1 MTEAIT
7 ASPLATLARK
17 TVESPATRELVA
29 RLPGESFRWIEHD
42 YPSPVARWNFHPE
55 YEIHLIRKGTGSY
68 LIGDRVGQFSA
79 GHVALV
85 GPDLPH
91 DWMSDIAANEVLE
104 KRDALIQFD
113 QAWVD
118 RCLSLMPELSDI
130 APVLTAA
137 RRGIVYGGRTARLAA
152 SEIEAVGASSGS
164 HRIAHLFALMS
175 VLAEAPDHDI
185 EYMTVEHFP
194 AIASAQGGAAAE
206 AGLQYILENFTGD
219 IRMSEAAKLAHMSEP
234 TFSRYFKKASGHT
247 FTEMVR
253 ALRIANACRLLAR
266 TDSTIASISTAVGY
280 HNLAN
285 FNRQFRAVVGVTPRT
300 YRSLPEDQRPTIP
313 SVR

>member
-1 MTEAIT
+1 MTQETSAL
-7 ASPLATLARK
+7 PLATLARK
-17 TVESPATRELVA
+17 TLDTPATRELVPH
-29 RLPGESFRWIEHD
+29 LPGESIRWIEHD
-42 YPSPVARWNFHPE
+42 YPSPVARWNYHPE
-55 YEIHLIRKGTGSY
+55 YELHLIRKGTGSY
-68 LIGDRVGQFSA
+68 LIGDRVGEFSA

-91 DWMSDIAANEVLE
+91 DWMSDVAPDEVIE

-113 QAWVD
+113 QDWVD
-118 RCLSLMPELSDI
+118 RCLTALPELTDV
-130 APVLTAA
+130 AAMLTAS
-137 RRGIVYGGRTARLAA
+137 RRGIVYGGRTARIAA
-152 SEIEAVGASSGS
+152 GEIEAVGASTGS
-164 HRIAHLFALMS
+164 HRIGHLFALLS

-185 EYMTVEHFP
+185 EYMTVNHFP
-194 AIASAQGGAAAE
+194 ASAQGGAATE

-219 IRMSEAAKLAHMSEP
+219 IRMSEAARLAHMSEP

-253 ALRIANACRLLAR
+253 GLRIANACRLLAR
-266 TDSTIASISTAVGY
+266 TNSTIAAISSAVGY

-285 FNRQFRAVVGVTPRT
+285 FNRQFRQVVGITPRQ
-300 YRSLPEDQRPTIP
+300 YRALPEDQRPAIS